1 MNNELQKRVTAH
13 RYWLSTNKDWC
24 LLYPLAQ
31 VGRMEVLCDEEY
43 KNPIKTAYTDGYN
56 VFFHEDF
63 YKALSPKQQR
73 YLMLH
78 ELMHKAGMHFTIYKD
93 IFHKNP
99 HIANL
104 ACDIDINNRIESVDS
119 GEFTERPPLC
129 PEIVKLM
136 EKYKNMHIRK
146 VFRELMK
153 DSKSQQAQ
161 GLDGHELTD
170 KEGNSNQTTPEQLEE
185 IRRALEQGKIY
196 EKRVRSM
203 GNNRGSGD
211 ECALGDLVK
220 PQHDW
225 KAELCDFVRVHCSGS
240 DESTWRRPNRKFAQ
254 LNILR
259 PSGYSE
265 TVNKLV
271 VGIDTSGS
279 CFGTEEM
286 TAFMS
291 EVNSLLQNNKP
302 RELVVAYVDMDVIG
316 VDVIYDGQIDVR
328 SLKPKGGGGTNLEV
342 LYPELRKLG
351 HNDADALIWFSDGY
365 TRFTTPPPMPVL
377 WCLTEDVTPSYGRKL
392 HIDV

>member
-1 MNNELQKRVTAH
+1 MNNELQNYVKGH
-13 RYWLSTNKDWC
+13 KFWLSTSKDWC

-31 VGRMEVLCDEEY
+31 VGRMEVLRDDEY
-43 KNPIKTAYTDGYN
+43 KCPVKTAYTDGYN

-63 YKALSPKQQR
+63 YKGLSTKQQR

-93 IFHKNP
+93 IFKINP
-99 HIANL
+99 HIANI
-104 ACDIDINNRIESVDS
+104 ACDIDINNRIESIDS
-119 GEFTERPPLC
+119 GNFTERPPLDYK
-129 PEIVKLM
+129 IVNLM
-136 EKYKNMHIRK
+136 EKYKNMPIRK
-146 VFRELMK
+146 VFRELLK
-153 DSKSQQAQ
+153 DAGNQEAKGFDS
-161 GLDGHELTD
+161 HELTD
-170 KEGNSNQTTPEQLEE
+170 EDGESKDATPEQLEE

-196 EKRVRSM
+196 EKKIRSIGSDK
-203 GNNRGSGD
+203 GNGD
-211 ECALGDLVK
+211 ECPLGDLIQ

-265 TVNKLV
+265 TVNKIV

-291 EVNSLLQNNKP
+291 EVNALLEVNKP
-302 RELVVAYVDMDVIG
+302 RELIVAYVDTEVVA
-316 VDVIYDGQIDVR
+316 VDVIHDGQIDVR

-342 LYPELRKLG
+342 LYPELTKLG

-365 TRFTTPPPMPVL
+365 TEFTTPPPMPVL
-377 WCLTEDVTPSYGRKL
+377 WCLTENVTPSYGRKL
-392 HIDV
+392 RIDV